1 MRLFKMYDMNVSN
14 IQHDLIKI
22 ERSHSIYSRGVNSC
36 TDFISLDVTE
46 LVDSVIVRCVRHPR
60 SSDEDAYG
68 VHGPHVTVITN

>member
-1 MRLFKMYDMNVSN
+1 MYDMNVSN

-22 ERSHSIYSRGVNSC
+22 ERSHSIYCSGINSC
-36 TDFISLDVTE
+36 TDFLSLD
-46 LVDSVIVRCVRHPR
+46 VDSVIVRCVRHPR

>member
-46 LVDSVIVRCVRHPR
+46 LVDSVIVRYVRHPR

-68 VHGPHVTVITN
+68 VHGPRVTVITN